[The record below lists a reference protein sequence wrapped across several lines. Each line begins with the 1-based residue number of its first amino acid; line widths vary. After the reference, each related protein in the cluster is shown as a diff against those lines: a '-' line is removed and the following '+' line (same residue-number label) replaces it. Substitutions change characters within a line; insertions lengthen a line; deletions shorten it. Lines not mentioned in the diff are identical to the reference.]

1 MKHDRKI
8 VFVGS
13 VGSGKS
19 TIVRN
24 LSSVPVIT
32 SEVGST
38 TDIGKATTT
47 VGIDYGYITL
57 DEHSRIS
64 LYGVPG
70 QRKFSFV
77 WDHTCQGLWGL
88 VILVRNNDHK
98 SIRELDYLLD
108 YFSIDE
114 HSSLI
119 VCLTHCDVI
128 RSEQSKK
135 MVQAILSE
143 RGLNVPVYSI
153 NASLKRNAEL
163 IIQTITA
170 MEESAIE

>member
-1 MKHDRKI
+1 MKHDKKI

-19 TIVRN
+19 TMVRN

-47 VGIDYGYITL
+47 VGIDYGYINL

-70 QRKFSFV
+70 QRKFSFI
-77 WDHTCQGLWGL
+77 WDHTCQGFWGL

-98 SIRELDYLLD
+98 SIQELDYLLD
-108 YFSIDE
+108 YFSIDK
-114 HSSLI
+114 HSPLI

-128 RSEQSKK
+128 KSEQAKN
-135 MVQAILSE
+135 MVQNTLFN

-153 NASLKRNAEL
+153 NANLKRNAEL

-170 MEESAIE
+170 MEESSFE